1 MRVAQEKYFVCV
13 WFIACMLNCDSLW
26 LIAVVNYLNHANDL
40 LWSFAPN
47 QTNDTLGRPFGW
59 YLLPLTLISRVVVI
73 YMIFRFMNFSLI
85 GIWVVY
91 HYPENIKHYYFYLN
105 LLLKTIYLHLI
116 VTWPNKHIIKSLN
129 SALQSVADYIDAT
142 NIW

>member
-1 MRVAQEKYFVCV
+1 MKRIDCGLLEYSWDGLGKHSRVVMRVAQEKHFVCV
-13 WFIACMLNCDSLW
+13 WFIACVLNCDSLW
-26 LIAVVNYLNHANDL
+26 LIAVVNYLNHANVL

-85 GIWVVY
+85 GIWVVH

-105 LLLKTIYLHLI
+105 LLFM
-116 VTWPNKHIIKSLN
+116 
-129 SALQSVADYIDAT
+129 
-142 NIW
+142 